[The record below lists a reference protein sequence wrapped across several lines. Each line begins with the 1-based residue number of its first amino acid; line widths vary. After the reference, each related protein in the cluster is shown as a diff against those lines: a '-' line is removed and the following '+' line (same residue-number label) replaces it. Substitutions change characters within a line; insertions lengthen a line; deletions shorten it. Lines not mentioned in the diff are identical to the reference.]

1 MVLNFARNVG
11 NAPKEGLK
19 MITQWVVYYFTNP
32 KSWYPAPKVPWSC
45 RLHWYS
51 NVITCTDSTTEHT
64 EDEGLGKQIWCS
76 SASDGKSWNSPVKLW
91 SERDSATCTAQLWTL
106 WLQVAAK
113 KGKNRQR
120 GKWDI
125 RVWFPSR
132 DEETD
137 GSFPDNKTGCDDGG
151 IPSLE
156 QEAPFIMEDFPT
168 SEEVFA
174 SQQNYIQSIFLY
186 FPCCGTNGIA
196 VRFCCFTDTLVDIVI
211 CFFDTDLSLLKNMFF
226 HDHS

>member
-64 EDEGLGKQIWCS
+64 EDERLGKQIWCS

-91 SERDSATCTAQLWTL
+91 SERDSATWMFLKFIIIIIKIDKFTPNSEQRLQCINSGCENHHPLKRPFELREWTKNKHLWWEL
-106 WLQVAAK
+106 GL
-113 KGKNRQR
+113 
-120 GKWDI
+120 
-125 RVWFPSR
+125 
-132 DEETD
+132 
-137 GSFPDNKTGCDDGG
+137 
-151 IPSLE
+151 
-156 QEAPFIMEDFPT
+156 
-168 SEEVFA
+168 
-174 SQQNYIQSIFLY
+174 
-186 FPCCGTNGIA
+186 A
-196 VRFCCFTDTLVDIVI
+196 VRITGLRYIFSSHCRIKEPYWGPSVHRKVENHHIFCKTIIAWFQGLTLRESEI
-211 CFFDTDLSLLKNMFF
+211 CSLWKI
-226 HDHS
+226 

>member
-1 MVLNFARNVG
+1 ML
-11 NAPKEGLK
+11 
-19 MITQWVVYYFTNP
+19 
-32 KSWYPAPKVPWSC
+32 
-45 RLHWYS
+45 
-51 NVITCTDSTTEHT
+51 
-64 EDEGLGKQIWCS
+64 
-76 SASDGKSWNSPVKLW
+76 SPVLIAPQSIQKMRDWANKFGVAVLQMVKAGTLLSNFDQKGIQPHALLSFEFSGFKL
-91 SERDSATCTAQLWTL
+91 Q
-106 WLQVAAK
+106 QK
-113 KGKNRQR
+113 KEKNRQR

-211 CFFDTDLSLLKNMFF
+211 CFFDTDLSLLKICFSMIIVKQKEVIIVTSMC
-226 HDHS
+226 HSCKTLKTADEQYYWGENR